1 MSDIVHGGITVPCS
15 SLWRRG
21 NGHLVSLRTYSSC
34 VLVRSD
40 MELLLEGV
48 DDMVLVERALCA
60 VWVQKKGR
68 DFIWSCDQRDRSQKD
83 ASRTLVNTRTHLYGT
98 LTDYQRHNKTLSWF
112 GRSHSAEWL
121 SSGRSVA
128 ASRRQTSAHGGQKL
142 ITGTARRTF

>member
-1 MSDIVHGGITVPCS
+1 MGWECFMSDIVHGGITEPCS

-60 VWVQKKGR
+60 VWVQKVSGI
-68 DFIWSCDQRDRSQKD
+68 FIWSCDQRARSEKNR
-83 ASRTLVNTRTHLYGT
+83 AGT
-98 LTDYQRHNKTLSWF
+98 
-112 GRSHSAEWL
+112 
-121 SSGRSVA
+121 
-128 ASRRQTSAHGGQKL
+128 GQHADTPL
-142 ITGTARRTF
+142 RYAN